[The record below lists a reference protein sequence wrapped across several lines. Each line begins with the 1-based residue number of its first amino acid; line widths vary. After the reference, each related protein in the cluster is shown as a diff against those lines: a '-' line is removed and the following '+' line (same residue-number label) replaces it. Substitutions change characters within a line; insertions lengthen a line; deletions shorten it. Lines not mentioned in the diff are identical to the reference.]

1 MSRELFQDLEP
12 KRSGGGWRALPASL
26 ALHALAGIAIAALVV
41 RPVASAIEEHRAGV
55 LRFPSV
61 EATPAPVAVPAAP
74 PFRAKA
80 GPSVAPPVPTLAS
93 APAPAPIPVDD
104 SDLEEP
110 APGEHDDTPSGCL
123 TGCGDGPP
131 DNAGTGGG
139 MGDGP
144 SSVDTATGGGWPL
157 PIGGALRA
165 PRKTHQVLPEY
176 PELARRAGVGAVVI
190 VQCVIDVHGRVS
202 DARVLRGHP
211 LLDSSAL
218 EAVRQ
223 WRYEPTRL
231 NGIAV
236 PVVMTVTVTFQPRR

>member
-1 MSRELFQDLEP
+1 MPRELFQDLEP
-12 KRSGGGWRALPASL
+12 KRSSGGWRALPASL

-55 LRFPSV
+55 LRLPSV
-61 EATPAPVAVPAAP
+61 EATPAPVALPAKP
-74 PFRAKA
+74 PSRAKA
-80 GPSVAPPVPTLAS
+80 PPALVASV
-93 APAPAPIPVDD
+93 PAPAPEPAAIPIDR
-104 SDLEEP
+104 DLAEP
-110 APGEHDDTPSGCL
+110 APGEYDDTPSGCL

-131 DNAGTGGG
+131 DNTGTGAGL
-139 MGDGP
+139 GDGQ
-144 SSVDTATGGGWPL
+144 SSVDTATGSGWPL

-190 VQCVIDVHGRVS
+190 VQCVIDVDGRVS